1 MLLKGYNYYT
11 TDGGEGTE
19 AVQEA
24 QQLIQYDALPEK
36 RSLNILYFSILI
48 SRVIP
53 LGALQLRANVLFN
66 QLP

>member
-24 QQLIQYDALPEK
+24 QRLIQYDALPEK
-36 RSLNILYFSILI
+36 RSLNILYF
-48 SRVIP
+48 
-53 LGALQLRANVLFN
+53 
-66 QLP
+66 